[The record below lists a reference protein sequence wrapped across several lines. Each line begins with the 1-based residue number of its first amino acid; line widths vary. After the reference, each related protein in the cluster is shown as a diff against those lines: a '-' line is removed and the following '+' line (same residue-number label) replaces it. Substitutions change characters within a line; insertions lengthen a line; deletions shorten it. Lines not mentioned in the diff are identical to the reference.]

1 MSDETHS
8 SATEADG
15 LVRAGESGRP
25 PKDATIYS
33 ANQIARARELL
44 TRIYAARN
52 AIRFYPLDHPAC
64 ETLIEALH
72 EVIDRYFR
80 EGVEVEVVFFEGEVF
95 LGQQLLPDESVLFDQ
110 LIRELSASG
119 VGSLVFKPGLDRVAL
134 AQLLSVLA
142 SDPSTLKE
150 SGGVHRMISEL
161 GISGA
166 EIGSVKVL
174 ESTSRREVSSKA
186 ARESYDDAVG
196 LLREIDLLMSRNTT
210 INSGMIKEVVRTLVN
225 NVVSNRYAMLELTG
239 LKNYDEYTFYHSAN
253 VAILSLALGLTINS
267 DSRFLQSL
275 GTGALLHDI
284 GKMTIDLEI
293 LKKPGPLTAAE
304 WETIKSHP
312 AMGARQAARI
322 PGLDK
327 SALVIIFEH
336 HMRYDGNGY
345 PVVVSRRKQHLASR
359 IVAVADAFDAMT
371 SQRVYSAARSQNE
384 AMLVLAK
391 SADFAVDPVLIRL
404 FTSILG
410 IYPPRSAVRLS
421 DGSVGIV
428 IRPSENDMLKPVVKV
443 ISDPES
449 AMIEPYVIDLSDDS
463 GITVRACLDSAYL
476 NIDIDDYL

>member
-1 MSDETHS
+1 MSDEAHS
-8 SATEADG
+8 SATEADALG
-15 LVRAGESGRP
+15 RAGGSRRP
-25 PKDATIYS
+25 PRDVTIYS
-33 ANQIARARELL
+33 ANQIERVRELL

-52 AIRFYPLDHPAC
+52 AIRLYPLDHPAC
-64 ETLIEALH
+64 ESAIEALY

-80 EGVEVEVVFFEGEVF
+80 EGAEVEIVFFEGEVL
-95 LGQQLLPDESVLFDQ
+95 LGQQLLPNESVLFDQ

-119 VGSLVFKPGLDRVAL
+119 VGSLVFRPGLDRVAL
-134 AQLLSVLA
+134 ARLLSILA

-150 SGGVHRMISEL
+150 SGGVYRMISEVE
-161 GISGA
+161 ISGV
-166 EIGSVKVL
+166 EVGSVKVL
-174 ESTSRREVSSKA
+174 ESVGRREVSGKV
-186 ARESYDDAVG
+186 ARESYDDAVS
-196 LLREIDLLMSRNTT
+196 LLREIDILMSRNTT
-210 INSGMIKEVVRTLVN
+210 INSGMIKEVVRTLVD

-253 VAILSLALGLTINS
+253 VAILSLALGSTINS

-284 GKMTIDLEI
+284 GKMTIDLET
-293 LKKPGPLTAAE
+293 LNKPGPLTSAE
-304 WETIKSHP
+304 WEAVKSHP
-312 AMGARQAARI
+312 ITGARQAAKI

-345 PVVVSRRKQHLASR
+345 PTVVSRRRQHLVSR

-371 SQRVYSAARSQNE
+371 SRRTYSAARSQSE
-384 AMLVLAK
+384 AMLVLAR
-391 SADFAVDPVLIRL
+391 SADFAVDPVLTRL

-410 IYPPRSAVRLS
+410 IYPPRSVVRLS

-428 IRPSENDMLKPVVKV
+428 VRPSENDMLKPVVKV

-463 GITVRACLDSAYL
+463 GITVRACLDLAYL
-476 NIDIDDYL
+476 NIDVDDYL